1 MLLDVLYAQYQAGGW
16 ILIPIFFTGA
26 GGFYL
31 LAWNLMRLGGDFFKK
46 DYSEFML
53 KFQDLLEA
61 KDIEGAKLHLKSRPG
76 VVTADLLPALSY
88 LHNSQCYLNNFLQE
102 RMLKI
107 LNRMD
112 RGMHFVSVLA
122 ATAPLLGLLGTVSG
136 MVSTFEIITLYGN
149 SNPVLMA
156 DGISEALITTQSGL
170 VIAFPLVLLKQRV
183 EEKINYLKEQMEL
196 GATIILNQHDACE
209 LGK

>member
-1 MLLDVLYAQYQAGGW
+1 MLIDTLYSQYKAGGW

-31 LAWNLMRLGGDFFKK
+31 LAWNLLRLGKDIYLK
-46 DYSEFML
+46 DYAEFMQ
-53 KFQDLLEA
+53 KFQDLLES
-61 KDIEGAKLHLKSRPG
+61 KNIEGAKTLLKSRPG
-76 VVTADLLPALSY
+76 VVSTELLPALDY
-88 LHNSQCYLNNFLQE
+88 LESSKCYLRNFLQE
-102 RMLKI
+102 RMLRI

-183 EEKINYLKEQMEL
+183 DEKINYLREQMEL
-196 GATIILNQHDACE
+196 GATIILNQNDCSME
-209 LGK
+209 